1 MDQNDDLLAK
11 IDEAIAASDSF
22 DSPVPAPSRTEKT
35 RPKTRPVAFAE
46 EDMIDLTPTLE
57 AIKDLQAKLDLSFN
71 MQDAIQ
77 LDLNK
82 SRIDLKNAQEKNS
95 GLEGEVGRLRT
106 TCQENEESLE
116 KFQDELSFLEDEKLI
131 GDEKVQEL
139 QEQLRKKDQDFADI
153 RNEIKLI
160 EQDKR
165 SQAKENDELRWH
177 LASRESHI
185 SELDKEI
192 SKISDS
198 REKYQNQAKNLER
211 EASSLRSSKE
221 ALLEIRKALTD
232 TNAKVRERFYRN
244 RDEG

>member
-22 DSPVPAPSRTEKT
+22 DSPSPAPSRTERVRSKT
-35 RPKTRPVAFAE
+35 RSVAFAE
-46 EDMIDLTPTLE
+46 EDMVDLTPTLE

-77 LDLNK
+77 IDLNK
-82 SRIDLKNAQEKNS
+82 SRIDLKKAQEKNS
-95 GLEGEVGRLRT
+95 GLEAEVAGLRAT
-106 TCQENEESLE
+106 GKENEKSLE
-116 KFQDELSFLEDEKLI
+116 KLQDELSFLEEEKLI

-139 QEQLRKKDQDFADI
+139 QEQLRKKDQDFADLK
-153 RNEIKLI
+153 NEIKLKG
-160 EQDKR
+160 QDKK
-165 SQAKENDELRWH
+165 SQAKENDDLRGH

-185 SELDKEI
+185 SELEKEI

-198 REKYQNQAKNLER
+198 REKYQNRVKELER
-211 EASSLRSSKE
+211 EASSLRYSKE

-244 RDEG
+244 RENS